1 MEENTCSI
9 CGDNIENEFKHTLKC
24 NHTYHYQCILLSF
37 KNMNNNECPTCR
49 SNNNFLPLVNGLNKV
64 YEGIHDTTELY
75 KFSNHTCDM
84 VLKKGKNKGKK
95 CSKNCILGRDYCKV
109 HYNKIKDKS
118 NNIKD

>member
-1 MEENTCSI
+1 
-9 CGDNIENEFKHTLKC
+9 
-24 NHTYHYQCILLSF
+24 
-37 KNMNNNECPTCR
+37 MNNNECPTCR